1 MDAIPGMY
9 RAFRSRLDLRSSV
22 LDTYVCVRMHEL
34 GPKSNIVFCL
44 LPQPPLALCSR
55 FLPLPSSHFLYLS
68 FICRPVSLFL
78 PLYSSLSLLSL
89 SLASLFL
96 VHPGR
101 TLCTQGNTR

>member
-1 MDAIPGMY
+1 MDAIPGMC

-34 GPKSNIVFCL
+34 GPNLISCFGL

-55 FLPLPSSHFLYLS
+55 FIPLPSSHFLYLS
-68 FICRPVSLFL
+68 FICRPVSLSLFL
-78 PLYSSLSLLSL
+78 PLYSFLSSL
-89 SLASLFL
+89 SLFL

-101 TLCTQGNTR
+101 TLCTQDNAR

>member
-34 GPKSNIVFCL
+34 GPNLISCFASSL
-44 LPQPPLALCSR
+44 SLRSR
-55 FLPLPSSHFLYLS
+55 FALAFSPSLPLTFCIYPLFVDLFLS
-68 FICRPVSLFL
+68 FFLFA
-78 PLYSSLSLLSL
+78 PFSLLSL
-89 SLASLFL
+89 SLAPLFL

-101 TLCTQGNTR
+101 TLCTQDDTR